1 MLGGHQ
7 ADEGHHLRRCLE
19 AAEVA
24 DLGDE
29 RERERVQGVDATQSA
44 QPRQQLAPRL
54 LLGGL
59 ADYAL
64 SARSERRPNRP
75 LAGRNRK

>member
-29 RERERVQGVDATQSA
+29 RERVQGVDAAQTA
-44 QPRQQLAPRL
+44 QPRQQLALRL
-54 LLGGL
+54 LLGSL
-59 ADYAL
+59 ADCAL
-64 SARSERRPNRP
+64 SCSIRASTRSTACR
-75 LAGRNRK
+75 